1 LKKISL
7 KKMIKHFG
15 VMQGRLLPKFKNR
28 YQAHPLGYWKEEF
41 TIAKE
46 IGLSYIEF
54 ILDYNDYQENP
65 LMSDLG
71 IKEIADIINNTGIG
85 VRSICADIFMEAPLH
100 SENNSISNTSK
111 EILLKLIKNSA
122 RLGITD
128 IVIPCVDQST
138 LYGEND
144 QMRLIEN
151 LSESIDL
158 ATKLNI
164 NLALETDLAPL
175 PFLKLLNKFES
186 DIVKVNY
193 DIGNSASL
201 GFDIYEEFKLY
212 GNRISDIHIKDRLL
226 AGGSVVLGAGNAN
239 FTSFFEVFSKIDF
252 KGPIVMQ
259 VYRDDEGVEVF
270 KKQFDW
276 FKSKIKNEYDCN
288 YSS

>member
-1 LKKISL
+1 
-7 KKMIKHFG
+7 MIKNIG
-15 VMQGRLLPKFKNR
+15 IMQGRLLPKFMNR
-28 YQAHPLGYWKEEF
+28 YQAHPLGYWKKEF
-41 TIAKE
+41 IIAKE

-54 ILDYNDYQENP
+54 ILDHNDYEENP
-65 LMSDLG
+65 LMLDSG
-71 IKEIADIINNTGIG
+71 IKQIQNTIKKTGLG

-100 SENNSISNTSK
+100 SENNSISSTSK
-111 EILLKLIKNSA
+111 EILLKLIVNASK
-122 RLGITD
+122 LGVTD

-138 LYGEND
+138 LKGEND
-144 QMRLIEN
+144 QNRLIKN
-151 LSESIDL
+151 LAESIKL
-158 ATKLNI
+158 ANKLKI

-175 PFLKLLNKFES
+175 PFLELLNKFES

-212 GNRISDIHIKDRLL
+212 GNRISDVHIKDRELG
-226 AGGSVVLGAGNAN
+226 GGSVVLGTGNAN
-239 FTSFFEVFSKIDF
+239 FKSFFEVFSTLDF

-259 VYRDDEGVEVF
+259 VYRDDEGIEIF

-276 FKSKIKNEYDCN
+276 FKEKIKNEYDCN

>member
-1 LKKISL
+1 
-7 KKMIKHFG
+7 MIKNFG
-15 VMQGRLLPKFKNR
+15 IMQGRLLPKFQNR
-28 YQAHPLGYWKEEF
+28 YQAHPLGYWKDEF
-41 TIAKE
+41 IIAKE

-54 ILDYNDYQENP
+54 ILDHNDYQENP
-65 LMSDLG
+65 LMSDSG
-71 IKEIADIINNTGIG
+71 IKQIQNTIKKTGLG

-100 SENNSISNTSK
+100 SENNSISSTSK
-111 EILLKLIKNSA
+111 EILLKLIVNASK
-122 RLGITD
+122 LGVTD

-138 LYGEND
+138 LKGKND
-144 QMRLIEN
+144 QNRLIKN
-151 LSESIDL
+151 LVESIEL
-158 ATKLNI
+158 ANKLKI

-175 PFLKLLNKFES
+175 PFLELLNKFES

-212 GNRISDIHIKDRLL
+212 GNRISDIHIKDRELG
-226 AGGSVVLGAGNAN
+226 GGSVELGAGNAN

-259 VYRDDEGVEVF
+259 VYRDDEGIEIF

-276 FKSKIKNEYDCN
+276 FKLKIKNEYDCN
-288 YSS
+288 YTS